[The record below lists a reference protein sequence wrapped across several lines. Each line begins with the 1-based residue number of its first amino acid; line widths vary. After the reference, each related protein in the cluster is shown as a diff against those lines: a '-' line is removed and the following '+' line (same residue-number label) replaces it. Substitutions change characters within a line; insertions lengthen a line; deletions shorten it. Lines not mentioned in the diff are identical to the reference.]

1 MDEVPTFTETR
12 LAQTAFVRIPITGPK
27 PWNQLVFISCESL
40 GRKYTGNELFR
51 HRMRFSSQFQIEDF
65 KQSQLDWYQAHTY
78 IAATKFTHRV
88 YTNVDLNY
96 IVAAEDIK
104 GYVDPDG
111 RIGFETQIAVFN
123 AGAPLVKEL
132 GLLNYRFSVSA
143 YVLLYE
149 PAKPPPIPVPPTK
162 PGWMPKIEELP
173 SQFRRPRDFRI
184 TVGPSVLDK

>member
-1 MDEVPTFTETR
+1 MDDIPTFTETR
-12 LAQTAFVRIPITGPK
+12 LAQTKFVRIPITGPK
-27 PWNQLVFISCESL
+27 PWNQLVFINCDSL
-40 GRKYTGNELFR
+40 GRKYTGNEVFR

-65 KQSQLDWYQAHTY
+65 KQSQLDWYQEHTY
-78 IAATKFTHRV
+78 ISATKFTHRV
-88 YTNVDLNY
+88 YTNMDLNY

-123 AGAPLVKEL
+123 AGAPFVKEL

-149 PAKPPPIPVPPTK
+149 PVKPPPIPAPSTK
-162 PGWMPKIEELP
+162 PGWMPKIEVIP
-173 SQFRRPRDFRI
+173 PQFGRRGNLMVTDD
-184 TVGPSVLDK
+184 PSVLRK